1 MKLRQLLIALGLIA
15 AAALVRFWI
24 APLAERLPADY
35 ASQLQF
41 VVEDQF
47 RATLY
52 DPWQTNTF
60 IARRADQTVSDSG
73 GVAIVQ
79 GSLDWSTES
88 GALIF
93 ENIGLY
99 GVDRRTRLIR
109 AGYGDVE
116 RSGQFLWP
124 LHVEQTTYAY
134 WDPMFIGQRSATFD
148 HGETLDELPVYVF
161 RFSGPGMDETAGYA
175 YLPDV
180 PERYLTRTDGEGTLW
195 IEPLSGIVVDYEEQG
210 VSSFIEPT
218 SGARLAEADFH
229 SWSDH
234 YTPET
239 RAAQLALARAARLRL
254 LALEVWLPGGLA
266 ALGLIGLAAGLVK
279 RRS

>member
-1 MKLRQLLIALGLIA
+1 MKFRQLLIALGLIA

-24 APLAERLPADY
+24 APELNRLPADY

-47 RATLY
+47 RATLN
-52 DPWQTNTF
+52 DPWQANTF
-60 IARRADQTVSDSG
+60 IARRADQTVSNSG

-109 AGYGDVE
+109 GGYGDVE
-116 RSGQFLWP
+116 RSGQFLFP
-124 LHVEQTTYAY
+124 LRVEQTTYAY

-148 HGETLDELPVYVF
+148 HGETLDGLPVYVF

-229 SWSDH
+229 GWSDH

-254 LALEVWLPGGLA
+254 LALKVWLPGGLA